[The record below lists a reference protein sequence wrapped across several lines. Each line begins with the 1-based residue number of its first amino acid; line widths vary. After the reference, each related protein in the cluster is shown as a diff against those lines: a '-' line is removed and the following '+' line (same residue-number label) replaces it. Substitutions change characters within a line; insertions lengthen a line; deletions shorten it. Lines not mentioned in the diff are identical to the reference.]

1 MRDDSSMTDG
11 ERLFT
16 FVTAAVV
23 IFLCFAASALP
34 VPLIA
39 VWGKTLGLT
48 TAEISGTV
56 FSYIGGC
63 FLVLIAFAR
72 LSNAWGRKWTA
83 FAALVFDI
91 ASCFFFIGASTAA
104 HLIAGRFLQ
113 GLGCG
118 FAASAAMSWA
128 IDSAPRHHR
137 WLGPAMSTSGPL
149 FGFTVGT
156 LLAGFGIQYGWVTEN
171 SLFEGLI
178 ALLLLALVLVYF
190 AQETVTGERAKL
202 LTVLKPSFGLAPAAR
217 SVFPLAV
224 TGFIG
229 TWALTC
235 FFQGF
240 SARVAG
246 DVFNHGVPDALFA
259 SVTYLLLVVPNALGG
274 LALGRFPPQK
284 LFLPLI
290 GLFVLTGN
298 GIFFFAACNAP
309 VVCFIAAIVLCG
321 FSQGGITTLSL
332 KMLVAHTEVSN
343 RAQTISS
350 LYVAGYLG
358 TGIPVLVVALGGAH
372 ASMMNIAW
380 GFLLWFG
387 ATAFLAVVFSKTL
400 GRKDDF
406 T

>member
-1 MRDDSSMTDG
+1 M
-11 ERLFT
+11 
-16 FVTAAVV
+16 
-23 IFLCFAASALP
+23 
-34 VPLIA
+34 
-39 VWGKTLGLT
+39 GLT

-63 FLVLIAFAR
+63 FVVLIAFAR
-72 LSNAWGRKWTA
+72 LSNACGRKWA
-83 FAALVFDI
+83 VFIALFLNIV
-91 ASCFFFIGASTAA
+91 ACFFFVGAENAIA
-104 HLIAGRFLQ
+104 LIVGRFLQ

-128 IDSAPRHHR
+128 IDSAPRNHR
-137 WLGPAMSTSGPL
+137 WLGPAMSTSGPV
-149 FGFTVGT
+149 FGFTLGT
-156 LLAGFGIQYGWVTEN
+156 LLAGFGIQYGWVTEH

-178 ALLLLALVLVYF
+178 VFLLLAIVLVYF
-190 AQETVTGERAKL
+190 AQETVTGERDNFLA
-202 LTVLKPSFGLAPAAR
+202 VLKPSFGVAPAAKPF
-217 SVFPLAV
+217 FPLTA

-246 DVFNHGVPDALFA
+246 DVFNNGVPDALFA
-259 SVTYLLLVVPNALGG
+259 SVTYLLLVVPNALGS
-274 LALGRFPPQK
+274 LTLGRVSPQK
-284 LFLPLI
+284 FFLPLI
-290 GLFVLTGN
+290 GLFILSGN
-298 GIFFFAACNAP
+298 GIFFFAAYEAP
-309 VVCFIAAIVLCG
+309 VVFFIASIVLCG

-332 KMLVAHTEVSN
+332 KMLVAHTDVSN

-358 TGIPVLVVALGGAH
+358 TGIPVLVVALGGAS

-387 ATAFLAVVFSKTL
+387 ATAIFSLVFSHP
-400 GRKDDF
+400 RKVFFCQQKQRESVVKDSSI
-406 T
+406 